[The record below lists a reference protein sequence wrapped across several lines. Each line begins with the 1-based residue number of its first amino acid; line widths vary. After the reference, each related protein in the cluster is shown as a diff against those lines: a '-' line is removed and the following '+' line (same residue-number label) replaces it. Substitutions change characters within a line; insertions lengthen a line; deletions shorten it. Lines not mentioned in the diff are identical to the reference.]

1 MTKRERSIGTERFVI
16 RSYRHE
22 DRAAVRELFYRGR
35 LDGRTDE
42 DPRDTGADM
51 DSIECS
57 YFAQPQDH
65 FWVAE
70 SDGRIVGLV
79 GVTEMEP
86 GVSEILRLRIDL
98 ALRETDLV
106 NRLLTTALQHCTRH
120 GVGKVLL
127 NTFVDHQQAMR
138 IFAPDLQPHIRTYRD
153 RGNRA
158 RIELCSPEVVVNV
171 DSLPEAV

>member
-1 MTKRERSIGTERFVI
+1 MVEHKRFSSARTVVI

-35 LDGRTDE
+35 VDGKTVE

-51 DSIECS
+51 DIIECA

-70 SDGRIVGLV
+70 SGGKIVGII
-79 GVTEMEP
+79 GVAEMEP
-86 GVSEILRLRIDL
+86 RVAEILRLRIDP
-98 ALRETDLV
+98 AWRRTPLV
-106 NRLLTTALQHCTRH
+106 NRLMRTALQHCARYH
-120 GVGKVLL
+120 YRKVLL
-127 NTFVDHQQAMR
+127 NTFCDHQRALR
-138 IFAPDLQPHIRTYRD
+138 LFGADLHPHIRIRRD

-158 RIELCSPEVVVNV
+158 RIELCTETAGAAETLS
-171 DSLPEAV
+171 EAG